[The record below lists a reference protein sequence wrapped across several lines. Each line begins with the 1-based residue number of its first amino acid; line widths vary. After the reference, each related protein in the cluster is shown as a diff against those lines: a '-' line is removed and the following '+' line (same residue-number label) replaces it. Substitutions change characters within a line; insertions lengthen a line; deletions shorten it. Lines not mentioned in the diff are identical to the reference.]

1 MQSISSSLFLLFA
14 SPSALRHQLLDWPN
28 RTSKPVRFALFC
40 AFSALVL
47 AFAEPF
53 RQLPNGWFNI
63 VLANLFTVP
72 GAFVAFMLSAIF
84 IISCGMVLL
93 AHKVSCT
100 L

>member
-14 SPSALRHQLLDWPN
+14 SPSALRHQLLDLPN
-28 RTSKPVRFALFC
+28 RTRWSVRFLLFC
-40 AFSALVL
+40 MLSGLVL

-53 RQLPNGWFNI
+53 RQLPNGWFDT

-72 GAFVAFMLSAIF
+72 GAFVAFMLIVIF
-84 IISCGMVLL
+84 VMGVGIGWL
-93 AHKVSCT
+93 ANKVYNT

>member
-1 MQSISSSLFLLFA
+1 MRSTHSVLFLLFA

-28 RTSKPVRFALFC
+28 RTSKPVQFALFC
-40 AFSALVL
+40 AFSALVW
-47 AFAEPF
+47 AFSEPF
-53 RQLPNGWFNI
+53 RQLPNGWFDI

-72 GAFVAFMLSAIF
+72 GAFVAFMLSTIF
-84 IISCGMVLL
+84 VIGCGMVLL